1 MKILHAV
8 ESYLPQVHG
17 MSEVV
22 RQLSERLVLKGHDV
36 TVVTSYDAKRL
47 VKIISG
53 VKIVEFKI
61 TGNAVWG
68 IWGEKEEYQSFLLD
82 ESYDVICFFAAHQ
95 WATDLALPIL
105 DSIKSKKIFVPTGF
119 SGFYQPIFKSYFENL
134 RITMKKFD
142 HSVFLSNDYRD
153 INFAREIG
161 IKNFSLIPN
170 GADEREFITPEVNKF
185 RNDFGISENELLL
198 LSVGSHTGKKGHAEA
213 IQILKRLKNT
223 GPITLLIVGNL
234 PSTGEGTHKFMSI
247 LKSIVKRIIN
257 YQGGGDCLKDCLTEQ
272 KKMSG
277 KLINRRLLVKKLSRE
292 ETIKAFYAS
301 DLFLF
306 PSNIEC
312 SPIVL
317 FEANAAGLPFF
328 TTNVGNAKEISDWTN
343 GGVILPTIFKKNML
357 GYAKIKESTEL
368 IDEYLKS
375 PEKLKKLGKA
385 GQEKVIQ
392 GFTWKNITQK
402 YESLYKELNAKT

>member
-1 MKILHAV
+1 M
-8 ESYLPQVHG
+8 
-17 MSEVV
+17 
-22 RQLSERLVLKGHDV
+22 
-36 TVVTSYDAKRL
+36 
-47 VKIISG
+47 
-53 VKIVEFKI
+53 
-61 TGNAVWG
+61 
-68 IWGEKEEYQSFLLD
+68 
-82 ESYDVICFFAAHQ
+82 
-95 WATDLALPIL
+95 
-105 DSIKSKKIFVPTGF
+105 
-119 SGFYQPIFKSYFENL
+119 
-134 RITMKKFD
+134 
-142 HSVFLSNDYRD
+142 
-153 INFAREIG
+153 
-161 IKNFSLIPN
+161 
-170 GADEREFITPEVNKF
+170 
-185 RNDFGISENELLL
+185 
-198 LSVGSHTGKKGHAEA
+198 
-213 IQILKRLKNT
+213 
-223 GPITLLIVGNL
+223 
-234 PSTGEGTHKFMSI
+234 
-247 LKSIVKRIIN
+247 
-257 YQGGGDCLKDCLTEQ
+257 
-272 KKMSG
+272 
-277 KLINRRLLVKKLSRE
+277 SRE